1 MDWAEELKMSIR
13 KTTARKGRR
22 SKSRDLLKDITS
34 SAQTSQSL
42 TSNSTNN
49 VSQTTSSNN
58 NDLFIDITLP
68 ATSSVATT
76 SNNADIAISG
86 LAAASV
92 LHLSTTSTPTD
103 SKKPPSLRRISGGW
117 ADTSLGKLS
126 KSKKSS
132 VDDDRFVLKSSSNT
146 SPTYDIPIIPDLD
159 DFKDDLL
166 LNEVAEPPSY
176 VLNLAY
182 IRMSRVIFRFPIF
195 RVSVDRVVTFKE
207 LNSDILAQ
215 KSYTNVEDVDL
226 SILTKC
232 LQAPEN
238 LDEADEVWE
247 WEKLFTEVVAEIHA
261 DKPMPLKPE
270 KKNLILKPD
279 ELPPPSVMLS

>member
-22 SKSRDLLKDITS
+22 SRSRDLLKDTTS

-49 VSQTTSSNN
+49 VSQATSSNN
-58 NDLFIDITLP
+58 NDICIDITLP
-68 ATSSVATT
+68 VTSSTATS
-76 SNNADIAISG
+76 SNNADAVGG
-86 LAAASV
+86 LTEANI
-92 LHLSTTSTPTD
+92 LHLSTTSTTPD
-103 SKKPPSLRRISGGW
+103 PKKPPVLRRISGGW

-126 KSKKSS
+126 KSKKGSI
-132 VDDDRFVLKSSSNT
+132 DDDRFVLKPSTNT

-159 DFKDDLL
+159 DFKDDIL
-166 LNEVAEPPSY
+166 LNEIPEPPS
-176 VLNLAY
+176 
-182 IRMSRVIFRFPIF
+182 
-195 RVSVDRVVTFKE
+195 VSVDRVVTFKE
-207 LNSDILAQ
+207 LNSDILMQ
-215 KSYTNVEDVDL
+215 KSYGNVGDADL

-238 LDEADEVWE
+238 LDEPDEVWE
-247 WEKLFTEVVAEIHA
+247 WEKLFTEVVAEINA
-261 DKPMPLKPE
+261 DKPMPSKPE

-279 ELPPPSVMLS
+279 ELPPPSVMLT